1 MEKYGI
7 NLEKYAELIVKVGL
21 NLQRGEEL
29 VISAPV
35 ESAELV
41 RAVTAQG
48 YNSGAKLVTVFYD
61 DEVVARQTYINADTS
76 VITDIPDF
84 VKAGKKYIVDKKA
97 VYLGIICDDPEIFDG
112 VEPEKITARQRA
124 VVKACPEYRK
134 SLDNNETRWCL
145 VAYPHEKWAKKVFP
159 DTENYMQLLGE
170 KIATSLWLDEQ
181 NTIELW
187 KEQSQNLARRS
198 QKLNEAKIKSF
209 HYKNSLGTDFTVQ
222 MPKGYIFSGANEKGT
237 LDGINFVA
245 NMPTQEVFSSPDYRT
260 ANGKLVAS
268 MPLVRNGV
276 IIKDFYLVFK
286 DGVVVEYNA
295 KEGEQTLKEILD
307 IDDGMKRLGEIALVD
322 YDSPIRRSGVLYYE
336 TLFDENASCHF
347 ALGKSFSSCYTGGN
361 AMSKEELLKVG
372 LNDSLSHVDF
382 MVGTKD
388 LSITAE
394 LENGETM
401 VIFANGK
408 WAF

>member
-7 NLEKYAELIVKVGL
+7 NLEKYAELIIRVGL
-21 NLQRGEEL
+21 NLQAGEEL
-29 VISAPV
+29 VISAPI

-41 RAVTAQG
+41 RSVTKAG
-48 YNSGAKLVTVFYD
+48 YEAGARLVTVFYD
-61 DEVVARQTYINADTS
+61 DEVVARQTFLNAEES
-76 VITDIPDF
+76 VITSIPEYL
-84 VKAGKKYIVDKKA
+84 KASKKYIVDSKA
-97 VYLGIICDDPEIFDG
+97 VYLGIICDDPQIFDG
-112 VEPEKITARQRA
+112 VNPEKITSRQRA
-124 VVKACPEYRK
+124 VVKACPEYRR

-159 DTENYMQLLGE
+159 NKENAMELLGE
-170 KIATSLWLDEQ
+170 KISTSLWLD
-181 NTIELW
+181 
-187 KEQSQNLARRS
+187 KENCLQQWQEHSHSLARRS
-198 QKLNEAKIKSF
+198 KILNEAKIKRF
-209 HYKNSLGTDFTVQ
+209 HYKNSLGTDFTID

-237 LDGINFVA
+237 LDGIDFVA

-260 ANGKLVAS
+260 ANGKLVGS

-276 IIKDFYLVFK
+276 IIKDFYLVFR

-295 KEGEQTLKEILD
+295 KEGEQTLKEILN
-307 IDDGMKRLGEIALVD
+307 IDEGMKRLGEIALVD
-322 YDSPIRRSGVLYYE
+322 YNSPIRKSEVLYFE

-347 ALGKSFSSCYTGGN
+347 ALGKSFSSCYTGGSG
-361 AMSKEELLKVG
+361 MSKEELLKVG

-382 MVGTKD
+382 MIGTND

-394 LENGETM
+394 CENGESM
-401 VIFANGK
+401 EIFIDGK